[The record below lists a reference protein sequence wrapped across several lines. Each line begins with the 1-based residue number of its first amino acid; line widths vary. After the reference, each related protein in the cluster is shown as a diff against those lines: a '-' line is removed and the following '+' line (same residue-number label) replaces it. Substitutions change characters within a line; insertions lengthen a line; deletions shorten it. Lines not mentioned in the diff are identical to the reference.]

1 MPCAFFITG
10 TDTDAGKSVVTAGLL
25 RALAAKGV
33 RARAVKPVQ
42 TGCTPLNGHCEAPD
56 VQLYRKAG
64 GEGNVLKSFVAPC
77 SPHLAARLEN
87 ARLDLAELAE
97 ACRAETAVGDLV
109 LFEGAGGLYVPLNE
123 QDMMLDLL
131 RELRLP
137 AVLIIANRLGCINHA
152 ILSLNALENA
162 GLDAAG
168 MVLCRTLP
176 PDAPDPGT
184 TPEAEAAIL
193 EENSLFLKDLA
204 EKRRVPFLADI
215 PFIPNFSPEDP
226 SAWNRLGA
234 MLMPA
239 AERLLHLAACDAA
252 GNIPESGI
260 IAPMPPRA
268 LSARETLDF
277 DRTHLWHPYTS
288 ALAPLPVR
296 EVTGTLGTRIFLR
309 GGRELIDGMSS
320 WWCALHG
327 YGNKTLVKAA
337 QRQAARFSHVMFGG
351 LTHAPAVELGRRL
364 LPLLPK
370 GLAHIFYADS
380 GSVAVEVA
388 MKMAMQFWRSRGNAE
403 KCRFVALRGA
413 YHGDTIGAMSLCDPV
428 TGMHTLFT
436 GLLPRQIFVERPT
449 CRFHDAYDPQSF
461 TPMERTLREHA
472 AEIAAVVVE
481 PIVQGA
487 GGMWFYHPQY
497 LHSLRC
503 LCDELGMLLIADEIA
518 TGFGRTGR
526 MFACEWAGIT
536 PDILCMGKAM
546 TGGMMTFSAVA
557 ATTTTARGISSAPPE
572 RGGGLFMHG
581 PTFMANPLACAVAC
595 ASIDT
600 LLASSWRDRVSVIE
614 HSLSQGLAPCRD
626 LPGVADVRVLGAI
639 GVVET
644 EQSVD
649 VERWQD
655 FFVACGVWIRPFG
668 HTVYV
673 MPPLIA
679 SPADLDRL
687 TQALCAAV
695 RSAARHGGAP
705 QIADIPPSLS

>member
-1 MPCAFFITG
+1 MARSFFITG
-10 TDTDAGKSVVTAGLL
+10 TDTDAGKSIVTAGLL

-33 RARAVKPVQ
+33 PARAVKPVQ
-42 TGCTPLNGHCEAPD
+42 TGCMPVNGLNEAPD

-64 GEGNVLKSFVAPC
+64 GRGKALKAFGVPC
-77 SPHLAARLEN
+77 SPHLAARLEH
-87 ARLDLAELAE
+87 ARLDLAELAR
-97 ACRAETAVGDLV
+97 ACRAEAAGVDIV

-123 QDMMLDLL
+123 QDTMLDLM
-131 RELRLP
+131 RELMLP
-137 AVLIIANRLGCINHA
+137 VLLVVANRLGCINHA
-152 ILSLNALENA
+152 ILSLDALENA
-162 GLDAAG
+162 GIDTAG
-168 MVLCRTLP
+168 IVLCRTLP
-176 PDAPDPGT
+176 PSIPDPGT
-184 TPEAEAAIL
+184 ATGAETAIL
-193 EENSLFLKDLA
+193 EENARFLKGLA
-204 EKRRVPFLADI
+204 GKRQIPFLADI

-226 SAWNRLGA
+226 YAWHRLEA
-234 MLMPA
+234 LLMPA
-239 AERLLHLAACDAA
+239 AEHLLGVASCDAA
-252 GNIPESGI
+252 DASPKSGMSDL
-260 IAPMPPRA
+260 ATQPA
-268 LSARETLDF
+268 LSAQEILDF
-277 DRTHLWHPYTS
+277 DRAHLWHPYTS

-296 EVTGTLGTRIFLR
+296 EVTGTSGARILLR
-309 GGRELIDGMSS
+309 GGQELIDGMSS

-327 YGNKTLVKAA
+327 YGNKSLVKAA

-370 GLAHIFYADS
+370 GLEHIFYADS

-388 MKMAMQFWRSRGNAE
+388 MKMAVQFWRSLGNTE
-403 KCRFVALRGA
+403 KSRFVALRGA
-413 YHGDTIGAMSLCDPV
+413 YHGDTTGAMSLCDPV
-428 TGMHTLFT
+428 TGMHALFT

-449 CRFHDAYDPQSF
+449 CRFHEPYDPRSF
-461 TPMERTLREHA
+461 HPMERALREHA
-472 AEIAAVVVE
+472 AKIAAVVIE
-481 PIVQGA
+481 PVVQGA

-497 LHSLRC
+497 IKSLRS

-526 MFACEWAGIT
+526 MFAYEWAGIT

-557 ATTTTARGISSAPPE
+557 ATAETAGGISTAPPE

-600 LLASSWRDRVSVIE
+600 LLASPWRERVSAIE
-614 HSLSQGLAPCRD
+614 HSLSQGLAPCRG

-644 EQSVD
+644 EQPVD

-679 SPADLDRL
+679 SPDDLARL
-687 TQALCAAV
+687 TRALCAAA
-695 RSAARHGGAP
+695 RSAASHGGTP
-705 QIADIPPSLS
+705 QIKDVPPPLS